1 MGGRGSGG
9 GGGSRGGDRSAS
21 SAKMPTLSGSP
32 KQVSWAND
40 IRRNALASLDANV
53 RNAEKNRSLG
63 IKPDGLHPSVKS
75 AKEVRS
81 TVVKAFQ
88 SQTSAKSFIDSRGS
102 FTQKAFNDAA
112 IALDA
117 RMKRR

>member
-9 GGGSRGGDRSAS
+9 GGGSRGGARSAS
-21 SAKMPTLSGSP
+21 SAKMPTLSGSS

-40 IRRNALASLDANV
+40 IRSNALESLDANV

-63 IKPDGLHPSVKS
+63 IKPDGLHPSVES

-81 TVVKAFQ
+81 AVVRSFQ
-88 SQTSAKSFIDSRGS
+88 GQTSAKSFIDSRGNL
-102 FTQKAFNDAA
+102 TQRAFNEAA
-112 IALDA
+112 IALDV